1 MSLSERLFPVHKST
15 CLHNR
20 ARAQYI
26 PFKKEQELW
35 PSLRYLFAVATRAAV
50 FPAAPKP
57 NVSQEN
63 VRPHHRAAPL
73 RWFPFTPHMPP
84 GSVTCKVAPQK
95 HRAPEPCP
103 QFIDS
108 KGNTGVIYG
117 ATGEAQGCRRHHSPQ
132 HREDSER
139 EMGHPWEIP
148 ERRKEMKTSRRRTV
162 WNSCTNDPN
171 LKKSRC
177 F

>member
-26 PFKKEQELW
+26 PLKKEQELW

-63 VRPHHRAAPL
+63 IRPHHRAAPL

-84 GSVTCKVAPQK
+84 GSVTCKVAPQS
-95 HRAPEPCP
+95 APEAQSSRTTSSVHRQQGEHRSHLRSHRRGPGLPPPP
-103 QFIDS
+103 QPTAQRGLRG
-108 KGNTGVIYG
+108 GNGPPLG
-117 ATGEAQGCRRHHSPQ
+117 
-132 HREDSER
+132 
-139 EMGHPWEIP
+139 
-148 ERRKEMKTSRRRTV
+148 
-162 WNSCTNDPN
+162 NS
-171 LKKSRC
+171 
-177 F
+177 